1 MGNHR
6 SRRRGRHGPDSSSAG
21 RSNAAYSNTNATYHS
36 DNINTVT
43 QTGNNSNS
51 NNGHQ
56 PIRHRFSSTSGTNQR
71 YRLRTQNQNQNR
83 NNHPENTNNSHSRTA
98 SNNDLPPK
106 YEEIISDSDCNL
118 PDYQTPSISDSII
131 VEKNEGVQKITPMRF
146 LPSPVE
152 GQLREDKNFSKK
164 LEKGRRRSS
173 F

>member
-1 MGNHR
+1 MGGSHQNSSNSSSSNNHR

-43 QTGNNSNS
+43 QTGNNSN
-51 NNGHQ
+51 NGHQ

-71 YRLRTQNQNQNR
+71 YRLRTQNQNR
-83 NNHPENTNNSHSRTA
+83 NNHPENLNT
-98 SNNDLPPK
+98 DLPPK